1 MMLQPTSLALRNL
14 HKALLDFQA
23 AAIRFTGTP
32 MQLYDLV
39 AEDIDFI
46 WLKPIMAIIVEM
58 DERSASDDTIGAQ
71 ELTVFHRRVTAL
83 IQDPE
88 FRKLIRPVLQS
99 SPDAVVALGA
109 LRVTLIAQN

>member
-23 AAIRFTGTP
+23 AAIGFTGTP

-39 AEDIDFI
+39 AEDMGFV
-46 WLKPIMAIIVEM
+46 WLKPIMAMIIEL
-58 DERSASDDTIGAQ
+58 DERSASDDPIGAQ

-83 IQDPE
+83 IEDPK
-88 FRKLIRPVLQS
+88 FLKLIGPALQS
-99 SPDAVVALGA
+99 SPDTVVALGA
-109 LRVTLIAQN
+109 LRVTLIAKN